1 LKFTASVS
9 LILVC
14 VFLSGCQEPPQAT
27 LERAEQAQV
36 LATEARASRFASGL
50 FAYADSILN
59 IGRLEMARQKGR
71 TLPFMRD
78 FAYADSLMLS
88 SIQGFETA
96 KQAAIDS
103 LATLTTAATVQVDAL
118 ETDVTSWR
126 DVLDSTLILFR
137 AETQWT
143 AAQMG
148 LMQARELLEAG
159 EFSEA
164 MQQVDN
170 THIALTQL
178 NKIFTDYTNGHNG
191 HQKVWRA
198 WAEETMAYSLQS
210 GSSAIIV
217 DKLAHRTYL
226 IKAGKLIKTYRSD
239 LGYNSA
245 VQKSFAGDGATPE
258 GQYRITAVNNS
269 SRYYR
274 ALLLDYP
281 NEADHKRFKEN
292 KKKGIIPSRARIG
305 KLIEIHGEGGQD
317 RDWTDGCVALTNHD
331 LDDLI
336 KQISVGT
343 PVTIVRQWERK
354 PQG

>member
-1 LKFTASVS
+1 LKYTASVF

-14 VFLSGCQEPPQAT
+14 VLLSGCQEPPQAT

-36 LATEARASRFASGL
+36 VATEARAPRFASGQ
-50 FAYADSILN
+50 FSYADSILN
-59 IGRLEMARQKGR
+59 VGRLEMARQKGR

-88 SIQGFETA
+88 SIQGFE
-96 KQAAIDS
+96 AAQKVAVDS

-118 ETDVTSWR
+118 ETDVTGWR
-126 DVLDSTLILFR
+126 DVLDSALILFR

-148 LMQARELLEAG
+148 LMQAKELLAAG
-159 EFSEA
+159 EFTEA

-178 NKIFTDYTNGHNG
+178 NRIFTDYTNSHNG

-198 WAEETMAYSLQS
+198 WAEETIANSRQN
-210 GSSAIIV
+210 GSTAIIV
-217 DKLAHRTYL
+217 DKLAHSTYL
-226 IKAGKLIKTYRSD
+226 IKAGKIVKTYRSD

-245 VQKSFAGDGATPE
+245 VQKAFAGDGATPE
-258 GQYRITAVNNS
+258 GQYRVTAINNS
-269 SRYYR
+269 SKFYR
-274 ALLLDYP
+274 AMLIDYP
-281 NEADHKRFKEN
+281 NEADYRRFKEN
-292 KKKGIIPSRARIG
+292 KKKGIIPARARIG
-305 KLIEIHGEGGQD
+305 KLIEFHGEGGQD
-317 RDWTDGCVALTNHD
+317 RDWTDGCVAVTNHD
-331 LDDLI
+331 MDDLI
-336 KQISVGT
+336 RQAGVGT

-354 PQG
+354 PQE